1 MGKRREG
8 EGAKKVVEQ
17 MLSQEVKE
25 NNFSSRKYELMMP
38 FWKRAY
44 VGVDRVGSTRI
55 FSPHIDNNFSRIH
68 LM

>member
-1 MGKRREG
+1 MVDKMGKRREG

-38 FWKRAY
+38 F
-44 VGVDRVGSTRI
+44 
-55 FSPHIDNNFSRIH
+55 
-68 LM
+68 